1 MFDAVQVK
9 FNVDAPVESPFANT
23 RVIPFVG
30 SYFDILKAVVNDVKT
45 EYFWFFSNFVD
56 LEDIDLNFRPEQH
69 EREQIHVWHTDSNKE
84 GNVMLI
90 PTIHFKK
97 QMYEINFL
105 RDYKDIN
112 YHRQPNIFHA
122 PLEKKQFQLQ
132 DPLKSYNEHNRSYV
146 WLINK
151 DISFENTPDF
161 YPSFWED
168 EKMYTW
174 GETKDILLVPGGRNL
189 QQFYDIERHVHF
201 DFDYK
206 VKPMDIVFIS
216 YDEPGANDRF
226 EKLKAKYPRAKWCK
240 NIQGQTKAYQTAA
253 DMSETDYFFAVFPKI
268 DVVEDFKFDFQ
279 PDRLKNPC
287 HYIFDCYNSVIDCTY
302 GHDGIILYNKK
313 LVLETSDPGLDFTL
327 SKAVTVV
334 PILSALNKL
343 EETPL
348 LAWRTA
354 FREVIKLKLQKPT
367 VENNYRLKKWLTL
380 GKGKNAQWVYI
391 GAQDGVKFLKEGNDP
406 YKSYDFDIIKNMFEQ
421 RYG

>member
-1 MFDAVQVK
+1 MFDAVQVM
-9 FNVDAPVESPFANT
+9 FNSQNKTKSPFANT
-23 RVIPFVG
+23 RMVPFIN
-30 SYFDILKAVVNDVKT
+30 SYFDILKAVVDDVTT

-56 LEDIDLNFRPEQH
+56 MQDIDLDFRPEQH
-69 EREQIHVWHTDSNKE
+69 EREQIHVWHTSQNKE

-90 PTIHFKK
+90 PTKSFKR
-97 QMYEINFL
+97 QMHEIDFL

-112 YHRQPNIFHA
+112 YHLQETIQHA
-122 PLEKKQFQLQ
+122 PIEKEYFKLQ
-132 DPLKSYNEHNRSYV
+132 DPLKSYMENKNFYS
-146 WLINK
+146 WLVNVDLT
-151 DISFENTPDF
+151 DISLPNF

-174 GETKDILLVPGGRNL
+174 GETKDILLVPSGRDL
-189 QQFYDIERHVHF
+189 DQFYDIERHVHF

-226 EKLKAKYPRAKWCK
+226 QKLKSKYPRAKWCK

-268 DVVEDFKFDFQ
+268 DVVDDFKFNFQ
-279 PDRLKNPC
+279 PDRLKNPS
-287 HYIFDCYNSVIDCTY
+287 HYIFDCYNAVIDCTY

-327 SKAVTVV
+327 SKPVTVV

-391 GAQDGVKFLKEGNDP
+391 GAQDGVKFLNEGNDP
-406 YKSYDFDIIKNMFEQ
+406 YKSYDFDEIKNMFEQ

>member
-9 FNVDAPVESPFANT
+9 FNSENTTKSPFANT
-23 RVIPFVG
+23 RMVPFIN
-30 SYFDILKAVVNDVKT
+30 SYFEILKAVVDDVKT
-45 EYFWFFSNFVD
+45 EHFWFFSNFVD
-56 LEDIDLNFRPEQH
+56 LQDIDLDFRPEQH
-69 EREQIHVWHTDSNKE
+69 ERQQIHVWHTSQNKE

-90 PTIHFKK
+90 PTQSFKR
-97 QMYEINFL
+97 QMHEIDFL

-112 YHRQPNIFHA
+112 YHLQETIQHSPI
-122 PLEKKQFQLQ
+122 KKEYFKLQ
-132 DPLKSYNEHNRSYV
+132 DPLQSYMQNKNFYS
-146 WLINK
+146 WLVNVDLA
-151 DISFENTPDF
+151 DISLPNF

-174 GETKDILLVPGGRNL
+174 GETKDILLVPGGRDL
-189 QQFYDIERHVHF
+189 DQFYDIERHVHF
-201 DFDYK
+201 DLDYE

-216 YDEPGANDRF
+216 YDEPGANERF
-226 EKLKAKYPRAKWCK
+226 EKLKSKYPRAKWCK

-253 DMSETDYFFAVFPKI
+253 NMSETDYFFAVFPKI
-268 DVVEDFKFDFQ
+268 DVVDDFKFDFQ
-279 PDRLKNPC
+279 PDRLKNAC
-287 HYIFDCYNSVIDCTY
+287 HYIFDCYNTVIDCTY

-391 GAQDGVKFLKEGNDP
+391 GAKDGVKFLQEGNDP
-406 YKSYDFDIIKNMFEQ
+406 YRSYDFDVIKNMFEQ